1 MVWGE
6 VTKPLSLTQ
15 NMSTAETLKVQC
27 GVRWISCAM
36 PLLESKSD
44 QNQHLRARRFPIMFL
59 GIAFKLLTLEAQQI
73 QAYTLITK
81 QQTQWLLLTFNFG
94 SITSLCMSKIYVYP
108 HCNDCEPY
116 SWFHDHG
123 LVIEKL
129 DLAGIIPWIPDGR
142 HDKIN
147 VANHRK

>member
-15 NMSTAETLKVQC
+15 NMTAETLKVPC

-59 GIAFKLLTLEAQQI
+59 GIAFKLPGSTADSSIHPHYETANSVAAFDFQFWQHHVIVHVQDIPTLQR
-73 QAYTLITK
+73 L
-81 QQTQWLLLTFNFG
+81 
-94 SITSLCMSKIYVYP
+94 
-108 HCNDCEPY
+108 
-116 SWFHDHG
+116 
-123 LVIEKL
+123 
-129 DLAGIIPWIPDGR
+129 
-142 HDKIN
+142 
-147 VANHRK
+147 